1 MVEEKIEKSQNEN
14 NIFFKQK
21 ITLLYP
27 QRTGIGKVIDLLKA
41 EFDVKTIKETDEIIT
56 VILFPKNNG

>member
-27 QRTGIGKVIDLLKA
+27 QRTGIGKVIELLKTVY
-41 EFDVKTIKETDEIIT
+41 EVKVINEVDKPIT